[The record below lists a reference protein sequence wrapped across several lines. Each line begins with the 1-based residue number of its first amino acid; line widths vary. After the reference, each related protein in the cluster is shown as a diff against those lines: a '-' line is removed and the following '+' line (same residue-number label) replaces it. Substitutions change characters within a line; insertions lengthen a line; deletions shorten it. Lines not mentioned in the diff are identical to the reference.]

1 MNKKY
6 IVTAT
11 TLNLRL
17 TPAGKLV
24 GTVSKNDIVEYLESD
39 GLWFRVRT
47 SKNIVAW
54 LHSNFV
60 TEYKEIDTS
69 NQLRFG
75 IDKVHLF
82 GNAERK
88 NNANAFC
95 LSEKLP
101 KTKDL
106 FQIATFLDVEER
118 KHKRYAAKSNST
130 YCNIYAHDFAYC
142 VGVYLPRVFW
152 GGNFKKGSLVEPKY
166 GINLYE
172 QNANMLTDWIK
183 NEGKQFGWQLAVNE
197 IALQLEVNKGN
208 TFGVISAKDNNGI
221 GHITVVLPTL
231 NITDIP
237 LQSQAGRYNQYLFK
251 SDWYKHSKFDSVVF
265 GYIKIE

>member
-6 IVTAT
+6 IVTAN

-17 TPAGKLV
+17 TPNGNIV
-24 GTVSKNDIVEYLESD
+24 GTLLKNDSVEFIESD
-39 GLWFRVRT
+39 GLWFKVKT

-54 LHSNFV
+54 VHSNFV
-60 TEYKEIDTS
+60 TEHKEVNTS

-82 GNAERK
+82 GNSERK

-101 KTKDL
+101 TTKNL
-106 FQIATFLDVEER
+106 FEIATFLDVEEK
-118 KHKRYAAKSNST
+118 KHKRYAPRQDT
-130 YCNIYAHDFAYC
+130 FCNIYAHDFAYC
-142 VGVYLPRVFW
+142 LGIYLPRVFW

-166 GINLYE
+166 GVNLYE

-183 NEGKQFGWQLAVNE
+183 NEGKSFGWQLAVNE
-197 IALQLEVNKGN
+197 SELQNKVNEGN
-208 TFGVISAKDNNGI
+208 HFGVISAKDSNGI

-231 NITDIP
+231 NVTDYP
-237 LQSQAGRYNQYLFK
+237 LQSQAGRFNQYLFK
-251 SDWYKHSKFDSVVF
+251 SDWYKHRKFDAVVF
-265 GYIKIE
+265 GWCKFD